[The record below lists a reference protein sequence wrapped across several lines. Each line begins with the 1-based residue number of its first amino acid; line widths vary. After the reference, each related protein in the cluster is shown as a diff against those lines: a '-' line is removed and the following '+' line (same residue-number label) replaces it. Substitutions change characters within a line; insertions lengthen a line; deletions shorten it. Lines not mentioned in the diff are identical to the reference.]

1 MKPESTD
8 DIIRKMRSGEFREIY
23 GGSLKM
29 WDRVADRLEAA
40 VRCDTKNDGETGGVS
55 HESRNGERE
64 DGAHS

>member
-40 VRCDTKNDGETGGVS
+40 VR
-55 HESRNGERE
+55 HEARCPPI
-64 DGAHS
+64 